1 MPAPSRETREGVG
14 RVRAGYALIAGGA
27 LLGVVLVAA
36 LVWALG
42 WQQAQQAADIA
53 QKLAATAAV
62 VVGGFWVYDR
72 FIRERVAESR
82 LDLAVSAELVRPG
95 GREEGA
101 LYVVA
106 TVGAQNVGSTKVD
119 LDHDYCALTVS
130 VHEPPA
136 AEQPEDETADEASWK
151 PLDRVWFVLQ
161 EQGAIEPG
169 ASFGDQ
175 VLLRLGPPAARDPV
189 AVRLELVVQSED
201 GAYWS
206 ATSVAT
212 L

>member
-1 MPAPSRETREGVG
+1 M
-14 RVRAGYALIAGGA
+14 RAGYALIPADA

-36 LVWALG
+36 LVWVLG

-82 LDLAVSAELVRPG
+82 LDLTVSAEALRLG
-95 GREEGA
+95 GQQEGA
-101 LYVVA
+101 VYVAV
-106 TVGAQNVGSTKVD
+106 TVGAENVGATKVD

-130 VHEPPA
+130 THELPEA
-136 AEQPEDETADEASWK
+136 AETPDEDADEACWI
-151 PLDRVWFVLQ
+151 PLDRVWFLLQ
-161 EQGAIEPG
+161 EQDAIEPG

-175 VLLRLGPPAARDPV
+175 RLLRLPPRTNPV
-189 AVRLELVVQSED
+189 AIRLDLVVQSED
-201 GAYWS
+201 GAYWT
-206 ATSVAT
+206 ATNVTT